1 LSVRIPAAFVAAL
14 ALALAAGPSIASA
27 KQHAPHKT
35 KKAKKKKKAKRQTPR
50 YYLALGDSLSQ
61 GMQPDQNGTT
71 LNTDE
76 GYVDDIFGVE
86 QHHIKNLQLVKLGC
100 GGETTG
106 SMITGQG
113 NQFAGPLD
121 CKPKGGSQLKAAELF
136 LKAHHKKGQVPLIT
150 IDIGANDV
158 DSCATAS
165 DLIGCVTTG
174 ENNIKTN
181 LPVILSR
188 LKAAAPAGTK
198 FAGMTLYNPVLA
210 GWFSSSSDTH
220 NLALASTVFAKQIND
235 DLTEADTN
243 AGFVTADV
251 AGAFDSYDSTDTVP
265 FNGQSIPINV
275 ARVCSWTWA
284 CTTPP
289 SGPNIHA
296 NKNGYAVIAQ
306 AFETAIGTLH

>member
-1 LSVRIPAAFVAAL
+1 MIALMATPAMAM
-14 ALALAAGPSIASA
+14 A
-27 KQHAPHKT
+27 KKHSSSRT
-35 KKAKKKKKAKRQTPR
+35 SKKVKKKKVKKKTTR

-71 LNTDE
+71 LNTNQ
-76 GYVDDIFGVE
+76 GYVDDVFQVE
-86 QHHIKNLQLVKLGC
+86 QQHVKNLQLVKLGC

-113 NQFAGPLD
+113 NQFAGALD
-121 CKPKGGSQLKAAELF
+121 CKPKGGSQLRAAELF
-136 LKAHHKKGQVPLIT
+136 LKAHHKKGEVPLIT
-150 IDIGANDV
+150 VDIGANDV
-158 DSCATAS
+158 DSCASAS
-165 DLIGCVTTG
+165 DLIGCVTAG
-174 ENNIKTN
+174 ENSIKTN

-210 GWFSSSSDTH
+210 GYFSSSSDTH
-220 NLALASTVFAKQIND
+220 NLALESTLFAKDINNI
-235 DLTEADTN
+235 LTNTDTN

-251 AGAFDSYDSTDTVP
+251 AGAFDSYDSTDTVS